1 MTIGPGAKESYAGVF
16 IENILYGNS
25 PFPLRLWDDADIILR
40 FLPVGV
46 HRMLRPLVE
55 ETNAR
60 LEADLRASD
69 HHCYV
74 HPHHHEPD
82 GLHFGVPNSPMGI
95 TTNACWFFVTAVAD
109 AFIIFRTFIVWKKNW
124 YVIILPSLLFLANF
138 GCAIWGLY
146 SLVSFNPT
154 RSVFTIVVPVNNF
167 IYFTLSTNVLCT
179 SPALISYRIFTIR
192 RKVAGVVSN
201 GGVRSDGAT
210 SKILSILVESAA
222 AYTLLLIAQLITNT
236 LHSYV
241 TYILIDCTPA
251 TIGLVF
257 SYIIIRVSRGSSYGD
272 TTGRVDTSL
281 SRDRNNFEL
290 SQTRNGRSGT
300 RSEVQVKLER
310 VVVQH
315 SDVDTGSRDDES
327 HSKKYPDAS
336 MV

>member
-1 MTIGPGAKESYAGVF
+1 MSGAKESYAGVF
-16 IENILYGNS
+16 IENILYGFYLS
-25 PFPLRLWDDADIILR
+25 VFIECCILLWRKQKRDWKQMYVLATTIAMFILITMRCILDTAPCIIALQ
-40 FLPVGV
+40 
-46 HRMLRPLVE
+46 
-55 ETNAR
+55 
-60 LEADLRASD
+60 
-69 HHCYV
+69 
-74 HPHHHEPD
+74 PD
-82 GLHFGVPNSPMGI
+82 GLHFGEPNSPMGI

-124 YVIILPSLLFLANF
+124 YVIILPTLLFLANF
-138 GCAIWGLY
+138 GCAIWSLH
-146 SLVSFNPT
+146 SLVTYNANK
-154 RSVFTIVVPVNNF
+154 SVFSIVLPLDDF
-167 IYFTLSTNVLCT
+167 IYFTLSTNVICT
-179 SPALISYRIFTIR
+179 SLISYQIFTIR
-192 RKVAGVVSN
+192 KNVAGVISS
-201 GGVRSDGAT
+201 GARSDGPA
-210 SKILSILVESAA
+210 SKIVSILVESAA
-222 AYTLLLIAQLITNT
+222 AYTLLLIGQLIANS

-241 TYILIDCTPA
+241 NYILIDCTPA
-251 TIGLVF
+251 VIGLVF

-272 TTGRVDTSL
+272 STGRVDTSL